1 MQVLGGFA
9 ALALLLAAVGLYGV
23 LTYLVA
29 ASRGEIGIRMALG
42 AQPATVFRMVTG
54 RALRWSALGAVLG
67 LAGCIA
73 MRHIVASL
81 LFGIGPS
88 DPVTLAIA
96 TIALLT
102 VSIAASAFPALR
114 AMQTDP
120 VSALREE

>member
-1 MQVLGGFA
+1 
-9 ALALLLAAVGLYGV
+9 
-23 LTYLVA
+23 
-29 ASRGEIGIRMALG
+29 MALG